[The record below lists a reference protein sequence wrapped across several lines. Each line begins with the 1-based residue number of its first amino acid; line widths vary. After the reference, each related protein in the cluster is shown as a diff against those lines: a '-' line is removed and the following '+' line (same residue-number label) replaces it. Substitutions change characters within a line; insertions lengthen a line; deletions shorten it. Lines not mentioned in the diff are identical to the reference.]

1 MRIPK
6 FAYYL
11 AKVAYKVLALRTIV
25 LEKKSQRRLT
35 KKIKISIF
43 DNLNF

>member
-6 FAYYL
+6 FANYL
-11 AKVAYKVLALRTIV
+11 AKVAYKVLAPHAIV

-35 KKIKISIF
+35 KKI
-43 DNLNF
+43 

>member
-11 AKVAYKVLALRTIV
+11 AKVAYKVLTPRIKSTAVKSTKS
-25 LEKKSQRRLT
+25 EKYKL
-35 KKIKISIF
+35 KYKI
-43 DNLNF
+43 